1 MENFNLTK
9 SDHEDITSLM
19 NISYSLLDNFIK
31 LRDLEING
39 GYDSEEYK
47 STIECLK
54 STLSLEESF
63 YNRFGNHPLKL
74 QAILN
79 EFVTPDKAWDINK
92 DVQIANSNNR
102 EELVKRRIILRLVD
116 KMCRIKRKIP
126 SLDGQIFNNAMEIS
140 LTVKKDVINSIL
152 CILNLYLQDFKF
164 QTINGNLENMKYNFA
179 FLYQFVEED
188 FLANNFAINPELY
201 WVANFMA
208 NLKRTPIQA
217 VDAYRKSYAS
227 ELLERVLQDAL
238 NHDRYSLRNKDDYAN
253 AIISQI
259 LIRAGL
265 LFSGEEVVN
274 ELANKFQQFMG
285 INQMMNG
292 DNSAEKL
299 VMEAINLHSS
309 DRSLP
314 KIVTLGVNR

>member
-9 SDHEDITSLM
+9 NDQEDITALM

-39 GYDSEEYK
+39 GYGSDEYK
-47 STIECLK
+47 SIIECLK

-79 EFVTPDKAWDINK
+79 KFVSSKEAWDINK
-92 DVQIANSNNR
+92 DVQIANANNK
-102 EELVKRRIILRLVD
+102 EELVKRRIVLRLVD

-140 LTVKKDVINSIL
+140 LTVKKDIINSIL

-208 NLKRTPIQA
+208 NIKRTPIQA
-217 VDAYRKSYAS
+217 VEAYRKSYAS
-227 ELLERVLQDAL
+227 ELLERALQDAL

-253 AIISQI
+253 AIVSQI

-265 LFSGEEVVN
+265 LFCSEDIVK
-274 ELANKFQQFMG
+274 ELTNKFQRYMSV
-285 INQMMNG
+285 NQMMNG
-292 DNSAEKL
+292 DNSGEKF
-299 VMEAINLHSS
+299 VMEALNLHSS

-314 KIVTLGVNR
+314 KIVTFGVNR

>member
-9 SDHEDITSLM
+9 SDHEDITGLM

-39 GYDSEEYK
+39 GYGSDEYK
-47 STIECLK
+47 SIIECLK

-79 EFVTPDKAWDINK
+79 KFVSSKEAWDINK
-92 DVQIANSNNR
+92 DLQIVNSNNR
-102 EELVKRRIILRLVD
+102 EELVKRRIILRLID

-140 LTVKKDVINSIL
+140 LTVKKDIINSIL

-208 NLKRTPIQA
+208 NIKRTPIQA
-217 VDAYRKSYAS
+217 VEAYRKSYAS

-265 LFSGEEVVN
+265 LFCSEEVVN
-274 ELANKFQQFMG
+274 ELENKFQQFMG

-314 KIVTLGVNR
+314 KIVTFGVNR

>member
-1 MENFNLTK
+1 MENFSLTK
-9 SDHEDITSLM
+9 NDQEDITGLM

-39 GYDSEEYK
+39 GYGSDEYK

-79 EFVTPDKAWDINK
+79 EFVSPNEAWDINK
-92 DVQIANSNNR
+92 DLQIANSSNR
-102 EELVKRRIILRLVD
+102 EELVKRRIVLRLVD
-116 KMCRIKRKIP
+116 KMCNIKKTIP
-126 SLDGQIFNNAMEIS
+126 SLDGQIFNSAMEIS
-140 LTVKKDVINSIL
+140 LTVKRDIINSIL
-152 CILNLYLQDFKF
+152 TILNLYLQDFKF
-164 QTINGNLENMKYNFA
+164 QTINSNLENMKYNFA
-179 FLYQFVEED
+179 FLYQFVEAD

-201 WVANFMA
+201 WLANFVS
-208 NLKRTPIQA
+208 NVKRVPSQV
-217 VDAYRKSYAS
+217 VDAYKGSYAS

-238 NHDRYSLRNKDDYAN
+238 NHDRYSLRDKDDYAN

-265 LFSGEEVVN
+265 LFSSEEVVK
-274 ELANKFQQFMG
+274 ELTDKFQRFMG
-285 INQMMNG
+285 VNQMMNG

-299 VMEAINLHSS
+299 VMEAIRMHSS

-314 KIVTLGVNR
+314 KIVTFGVNR

>member
-9 SDHEDITSLM
+9 NDQEDITALM

-39 GYDSEEYK
+39 GYGSDEYK
-47 STIECLK
+47 SIIECLK

-79 EFVTPDKAWDINK
+79 KFVSSKEAWDINK
-92 DVQIANSNNR
+92 DVQIANSNNK

-140 LTVKKDVINSIL
+140 LTVKKDIINSIL

-208 NLKRTPIQA
+208 NIKRTPIQA
-217 VDAYRKSYAS
+217 VEAYRKSYAS

-274 ELANKFQQFMG
+274 ELAKKFQQFMG

-299 VMEAINLHSS
+299 VMEAINLHPS